1 MVPANLYRSLAMKK
15 IVPDPPLPNTTQRS
29 FSRCDA
35 GHPPL
40 FTVNPGVSAHDALV
54 HVAQYLRGAYD
65 CGYKALEHLD
75 DTGKSLF
82 WSNLNALEMAE
93 GLVEALLDGIES
105 QPVS

>member
-1 MVPANLYRSLAMKK
+1 
-15 IVPDPPLPNTTQRS
+15 
-29 FSRCDA
+29 
-35 GHPPL
+35 
-40 FTVNPGVSAHDALV
+40 VNPGVSTHDALV

-105 QPVS
+105 QPMN

>member
-1 MVPANLYRSLAMKK
+1 MVAVQPRELTAMKK
-15 IVPDPPLPNTTQRS
+15 IVPNPPLPDTKERA

-75 DTGKSLF
+75 ETGKSLF

-105 QPVS
+105 QPMN

>member
-1 MVPANLYRSLAMKK
+1 MTGPKQMWERACPAKRRAGGARSHRRQKSIARHLEA
-15 IVPDPPLPNTTQRS
+15 ILQPPDGHLP
-29 FSRCDA
+29 
-35 GHPPL
+35 
-40 FTVNPGVSAHDALV
+40 
-54 HVAQYLRGAYD
+54 D

-105 QPVS
+105 QPMN

>member
-1 MVPANLYRSLAMKK
+1 MKK

-65 CGYKALEHLD
+65 CGYKALEHPQKMPRRKARTPGWTNNYPTSEHLH
-75 DTGKSLF
+75 
-82 WSNLNALEMAE
+82 
-93 GLVEALLDGIES
+93 
-105 QPVS
+105 VSYVSWLSKN

>member
-1 MVPANLYRSLAMKK
+1 MKK

-35 GHPPL
+35 GHPAL

-105 QPVS
+105 QPVI